1 MNRFK
6 RRATAQQVER
16 FSYRFNSN
24 AMYLQELKSFYLWKA
39 LRGSHDATRND
50 PVTGKPVGV
59 SNDLHRALAR
69 EAHKAKYRHLAAMP
83 QRVAPLP

>member
-6 RRATAQQVER
+6 RRATAQQIQR
-16 FSYRFNSN
+16 FSYRSNSN
-24 AMYLQELKSFYLWKA
+24 SMHLQELKSFYLWKA
-39 LRGSHDATRND
+39 LRGLHDATRND
-50 PVTGKPVGV
+50 PITGKTVGV
-59 SNDLHRALAR
+59 SNDLHRTLAR